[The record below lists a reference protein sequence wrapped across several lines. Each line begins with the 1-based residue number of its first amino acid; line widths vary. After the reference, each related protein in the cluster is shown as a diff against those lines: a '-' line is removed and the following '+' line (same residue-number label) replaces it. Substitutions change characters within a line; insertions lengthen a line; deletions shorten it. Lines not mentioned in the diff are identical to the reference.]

1 MNCRFPQGLRDMRVI
16 GGNNLSGKLIRAVA
30 AGATL
35 RAFAAVT
42 TDVVEEARRR
52 HDCYPV
58 AAAALGRTL
67 TGALLLGATLKENEN
82 LTLRIAGDGPL
93 GGLIADTDGAGNVRG
108 YVRNPQIHLPSKN
121 GKLDVGGAVGQG
133 YIYVTRDAG
142 LKEPYTGSAPLV
154 SGEIAADITHYLSA
168 SEQTPATVALGVL
181 VNPDCSVQAAG
192 GFFVQVMPGVEEAV
206 IEHLEAN
213 LKKLPPVS
221 ALVNAGGTAEDML
234 AGVFNGLTWQVLAEQ
249 KPRYYCRCSKER
261 LARVFATLERQE
273 LQEMIDEGRAEVRCH
288 FCNEVYLFSKEEL
301 AEIMAQSTE

>member
-1 MNCRFPQGLRDMRVI
+1 M
-16 GGNNLSGKLIRAVA
+16 SGKLIRAVA
-30 AGATL
+30 ANATL

-67 TGALLLGATLKENEN
+67 TAALLLGATLKENES

-93 GGLIADTDGAGNVRG
+93 GGLIADTDGGGNVRG
-108 YVRNPQIHLPSKN
+108 YVRNPHIYLPLKN

-133 YIYVTRDAG
+133 YVYVTRDAG

-154 SGEIAADITHYLSA
+154 SGEIAEDITHYLYT

-192 GFFVQVMPGVEEAV
+192 GFFVQVMPGIEEAV
-206 IEHLEAN
+206 IEHLEGN

-221 ALVNAGGTAEDML
+221 ALINEGATAEDIL
-234 AGVFNGLTWQVLAEQ
+234 AKVFDGLIWQVVAEQ
-249 KPRYYCRCSKER
+249 NLRYHCRCSKEG
-261 LARVFATLERQE
+261 LARVFATLGRQD

-288 FCNEVYLFSKEEL
+288 FCNTVYLFSPVELKEIL
-301 AEIMAQSTE
+301 AKATR